1 MSNRKRSSDGGT
13 DLLDKEDIKI
23 QKPKKYK
30 VVFHNDDYTPMD
42 FVLAL
47 LMQVFRKSFDE
58 SFNIMMTVHEKGK
71 GIAGVYSKEI
81 AETKSIKSNDIS
93 RSSGHPLLVTIEQ
106 E

>member
-1 MSNRKRSSDGGT
+1 MSNKNKSGQGGT

-42 FVLAL
+42 FVMII
-47 LMQVFRKSFDE
+47 LMQVFRKSPE
-58 SFNIMMTVHEKGK
+58 EAVNITMSVHNKGK

-81 AETKSIKSNDIS
+81 SETKSAKVNLTAQQ
-93 RSSGHPLLVTIEQ
+93 SGYPLLTTIEP

>member
-1 MSNRKRSSDGGT
+1 MSNKKRTNDGGT

-42 FVLAL
+42 FVMIL
-47 LMQVFRKSFDE
+47 LMEVFRKSFNE
-58 SFNIMMTVHEKGK
+58 SYNIMMMVHEKGK

-81 AETKSIKSNDIS
+81 AETKSIKSNDYS
-93 RSSGHPLLVTIEQ
+93 KASGHPLLTTIEP

>member
-1 MSNRKRSSDGGT
+1 MSKKNKSGQGGT

-30 VVFHNDDYTPMD
+30 VIFHNDDYTPMD
-42 FVLAL
+42 FVMLI
-47 LMQVFRKSFDE
+47 LMQFFGKSSEEAF
-58 SFNIMMTVHEKGK
+58 SIMMSVHNKGK

-81 AETKSIKSNDIS
+81 SETKSEKVNLTAQQ
-93 RSSGHPLLVTIEQ
+93 SGFPLLSTIEP